1 MNKTEHTAKCPGC
14 GTLFLTATEKGV
26 LRSKEHTVG
35 CTVCKLRINPLQA
48 GLADPFRFHISWLEL
63 TPAQREGFIHQY
75 VLREPEREKYEQKQF
90 VIMHDEPIWL
100 NERGTPVTCAKYC
113 RNLEHAF
120 DLVEEL
126 FPREYRVVQKQSDT
140 RLVRFQFKKFLE
152 SITSTELFIQ
162 PRQQAAD
169 YIALAASAAYLF
181 SLHKDWSW
189 HVAKEVGD
197 D

>member
-1 MNKTEHTAKCPGC
+1 
-14 GTLFLTATEKGV
+14 
-26 LRSKEHTVG
+26 
-35 CTVCKLRINPLQA
+35 LRINLLNA
-48 GLADPFRFHISWLEL
+48 GLADSFRFHIAWQEL
-63 TPAQREGFIHQY
+63 TPAQREGFVHQY
-75 VLREPEREKYEQKQF
+75 VLREPVREKYEQDSF

-100 NERGTPVTCAKYC
+100 NECGTPVTCPKYC

-126 FPREYRVVQKQSDT
+126 FPRDYRVVQKQSDT
-140 RLVRFQFKKFLE
+140 RLVRFKFKKFLE

-169 YIALAASAAYLF
+169 YVAQAASATYLF

-189 HVAKEVGD
+189 HVAKEVSD